1 MTDIVHLKRFKAK
14 RTEEEQKTWEDF
26 HKGGILPQNDEHLR
40 MMMMGDTRF
49 RNPVNRAERRKQDRF
64 FKGGGPGFT
73 QPTKAKR
80 KHDRERREDS
90 A

>member
-1 MTDIVHLKRFKAK
+1 MTDVPHLKRFKAK
-14 RTEEEQKTWEDF
+14 RTEEEQEQWEA
-26 HKGGILPQNDEHLR
+26 HNKGGILPQTDEHLR

-49 RNPVNRAERRKQDRF
+49 RNPINRAERRRQDGF

-73 QPTKAKR
+73 QPTRAKR
-80 KHDRERREDS
+80 KHDRKRRERS